1 MFVINSLVSRRIK
14 TQYIITAR
22 IYVYRRVRPVRLIKK
37 IKYKIAKKPVTKKN
51 HNFINIT
58 HKFAASLL
66 ISFKFEK
73 QIFFE
78 SFFDAHMLCAPI
90 VIWNFYNE
98 WSDKSQKV
106 IENKRLNCIHLL
118 QSSKVLSCIYML
130 ALIFNV
136 LSSCLLSAYG
146 FLSIYLSIQQK
157 YLFFFTHV
165 GVF

>member
-1 MFVINSLVSRRIK
+1 MALVMFTINSLVPRRIK
-14 TQYIITAR
+14 ALYNSL
-22 IYVYRRVRPVRLIKK
+22 YLYRRVRPVRLIKK
-37 IKYKIAKKPVTKKN
+37 IKYKIAKKPVTKKS

-58 HKFAASLL
+58 HKFAS
-66 ISFKFEK
+66 SHFF
-73 QIFFE
+73 QIQKSRKKNCF
-78 SFFDAHMLCAPI
+78 FFDSHVVYMK
-90 VIWNFYNE
+90 FYNE
-98 WSDKSQKV
+98 WSDKSRKV
-106 IENKRLNCIHLL
+106 IENKRLNCIHLLL